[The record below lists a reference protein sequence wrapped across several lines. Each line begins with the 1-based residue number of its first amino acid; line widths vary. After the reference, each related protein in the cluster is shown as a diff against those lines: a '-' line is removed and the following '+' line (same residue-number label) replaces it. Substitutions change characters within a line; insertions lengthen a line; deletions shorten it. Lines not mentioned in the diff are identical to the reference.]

1 MHASERLPLP
11 RWLGALF
18 LLIALGLGPWTLWL
32 TYSLPSRHI
41 TRHYD
46 LAWIVFDIA
55 LLCAFAVTGWCVLT
69 ESQWLAPAA
78 AATGTMLLC
87 DAWFDIVTSA
97 GGSEMTEA
105 VLEACFAELPL
116 AGLCAYIVVDR
127 ERFLATLL
135 RGRRQRGR
143 GVLD

>member
-1 MHASERLPLP
+1 MPVSEHVPLP
-11 RWLGALF
+11 RWVAPL
-18 LLIALGLGPWTLWL
+18 LLITAAGLGPWTLWL
-32 TYSLPSRHI
+32 TYSLPSRHL
-41 TRHYD
+41 TRHYN

-55 LLCAFAVTGWCVLT
+55 LLAAFATTGWCVMT
-69 ESQWLAPAA
+69 QSQWLVASA

-97 GGSEMTEA
+97 GGSETTEA

-116 AGLCAYIVVDR
+116 AALCIYIVIDV

-135 RGRRQRGR
+135 RTRRRPR
-143 GVLD
+143 R

>member
-1 MHASERLPLP
+1 MQVSERVPLP
-11 RWLGALF
+11 RWVGPL
-18 LLIALGLGPWTLWL
+18 LLITAAGLGPWTLWL
-32 TYSLPSRHI
+32 TYSLPAEHV

-55 LLCAFAVTGWCVLT
+55 LLTAFAITGWCVMKQ
-69 ESQWLAPAA
+69 SQWLVPAA

-97 GGSEMTEA
+97 GSSETTEA
-105 VLEACFAELPL
+105 ILEACFAELPL
-116 AGLCAYIVVDR
+116 AALCIYIVIDV

-135 RGRRQRGR
+135 RSRMRQRR
-143 GVLD
+143 R